1 LILYLDTSALVKLY
15 AEEVGTET
23 VEQTVGEA
31 EAVATSVVTYAEA
44 QATLSRKLSEKVF
57 SRGSDL
63 ATYLPLVALVTA
75 KRRRPG
81 LYFANAANNRFNKR
95 QGADIQARSL
105 DL

>member
-57 SRGSDL
+57 SDL

-81 LYFANAANNRFNKR
+81 RYFANAANNRSNKR

>member
-1 LILYLDTSALVKLY
+1 VQENGAGDQV
-15 AEEVGTET
+15 
-23 VEQTVGEA
+23 
-31 EAVATSVVTYAEA
+31 SVVTYAEA

-57 SRGSDL
+57 SDL

-81 LYFANAANNRFNKR
+81 RYFANAANNRSNKR